1 MPDPNQ
7 PNNPGAPKLILGD
20 DWKKKDEPAPAA
32 TPQAPAA
39 GNAGISVD
47 ADWKNQAAA
56 ERERLAAAEQQK
68 ATKGGGG
75 GAAGREQLPEADFQT
90 LLSTMVSQALM
101 YMGAFPD
108 PQTGRAIVSLEYAR
122 FHIDLLHVLA
132 EKTKGN
138 LTQQEEKDVQE
149 ILAELQ
155 GRFVEIAQAVAQAV
169 KEGKIGR
176 GGAGAMGMGPA
187 GGSPGAGI
195 VNPASSQPGMNL
207 KFTP

>member
-7 PNNPGAPKLILGD
+7 PNNPGASKLILGD
-20 DWKKKDEPAPAA
+20 DWKKKDEPTPAA
-32 TPQAPAA
+32 AKPQAPAA

-68 ATKGGGG
+68 AAKAGSAG
-75 GAAGREQLPEADFQT
+75 GREQLPEADFQT

-138 LTQQEEKDVQE
+138 LTEQEAKDVQE

-187 GGSPGAGI
+187 SSAPGAGI
-195 VNPASSQPGMNL
+195 VNPVSSQPGMNL